1 MNKYLKSVVII
12 LGVLIVTLLSFVIY
26 IIIQK
31 YSNSLNKPIENLE
44 IFLKLD
50 DQDDVKSVD
59 IDDNKMYIH
68 IYEKSSGKAIYPVI
82 IWQDRRTG
90 DFCNSLKEDKQIVN
104 GNSKDALEI
113 MKIVDKIYGK
123 SKIYN

>member
-68 IYEKSSGKAIYPVI
+68 IYEKSSGKA
-82 IWQDRRTG
+82 
-90 DFCNSLKEDKQIVN
+90 
-104 GNSKDALEI
+104 
-113 MKIVDKIYGK
+113 KIVIYDVKNGKKLGNIFLDKPWYQK
-123 SKIYN
+123 L

>member
-68 IYEKSSGKAIYPVI
+68 IYEKSSGKA
-82 IWQDRRTG
+82 
-90 DFCNSLKEDKQIVN
+90 
-104 GNSKDALEI
+104 
-113 MKIVDKIYGK
+113 KIVIYDVKNGKKLGNIFLDKP
-123 SKIYN
+123 

>member
-31 YSNSLNKPIENLE
+31 YSNCLNKPIENLE

-68 IYEKSSGKAIYPVI
+68 IYEKSSGKA
-82 IWQDRRTG
+82 
-90 DFCNSLKEDKQIVN
+90 
-104 GNSKDALEI
+104 
-113 MKIVDKIYGK
+113 KIVIYDVKNGKKLGNIFLDKP
-123 SKIYN
+123 

>member
-31 YSNSLNKPIENLE
+31 YSNSINKPIENLE
-44 IFLKLD
+44 IFLKLN
-50 DQDDVKSVD
+50 DQYEVKSYD

-68 IYEKSSGKAIYPVI
+68 IYDKSLSKAKILIYDIKNGKKI
-82 IWQDRRTG
+82 
-90 DFCNSLKEDKQIVN
+90 
-104 GNSKDALEI
+104 GNIFLD
-113 MKIVDKIYGK
+113 
-123 SKIYN
+123 

>member
-1 MNKYLKSVVII
+1 MNDQI
-12 LGVLIVTLLSFVIY
+12 LIMDKLRKKPRPLDIVFRHLDHPENKMTPKEPSPMEIAAC

-44 IFLKLD
+44 IFLKLN

-68 IYEKSSGKAIYPVI
+68 IYEKSSGKA
-82 IWQDRRTG
+82 
-90 DFCNSLKEDKQIVN
+90 
-104 GNSKDALEI
+104 
-113 MKIVDKIYGK
+113 KIVIYDVKNGKKLGNIFLDKP
-123 SKIYN
+123 

>member
-12 LGVLIVTLLSFVIY
+12 LGVLIVTLLSFVIF

-44 IFLKLD
+44 IFLKLN
-50 DQDDVKSVD
+50 DQYVVKSVN

-68 IYEKSSGKAIYPVI
+68 IYDKSLNKA
-82 IWQDRRTG
+82 
-90 DFCNSLKEDKQIVN
+90 
-104 GNSKDALEI
+104 
-113 MKIVDKIYGK
+113 KIVIYDVENGKKLGNIFLDKP
-123 SKIYN
+123 

>member
-68 IYEKSSGKAIYPVI
+68 IYEKSSGKA
-82 IWQDRRTG
+82 
-90 DFCNSLKEDKQIVN
+90 
-104 GNSKDALEI
+104 
-113 MKIVDKIYGK
+113 KIVIYDVKNGK
-123 SKIYN
+123 N

>member
-44 IFLKLD
+44 IFLKLN
-50 DQDDVKSVD
+50 DQYDVKSFDV
-59 IDDNKMYIH
+59 DDNKMYIH
-68 IYEKSSGKAIYPVI
+68 IYDKSPK
-82 IWQDRRTG
+82 
-90 DFCNSLKEDKQIVN
+90 
-104 GNSKDALEI
+104 
-113 MKIVDKIYGK
+113 
-123 SKIYN
+123 

>member
-44 IFLKLD
+44 IFLRLN
-50 DQDDVKSVD
+50 DQYDVKSVE
-59 IDDNKMYIH
+59 IDDNKTFM
-68 IYEKSSGKAIYPVI
+68 
-82 IWQDRRTG
+82 
-90 DFCNSLKEDKQIVN
+90 
-104 GNSKDALEI
+104 LELTEI
-113 MKIVDKIYGK
+113 
-123 SKIYN
+123 

>member
-44 IFLKLD
+44 IFLKLN

-68 IYEKSSGKAIYPVI
+68 IYEKSSGKA
-82 IWQDRRTG
+82 
-90 DFCNSLKEDKQIVN
+90 
-104 GNSKDALEI
+104 
-113 MKIVDKIYGK
+113 KIVIYDVKNGKKLGNIFLDKPWYQK
-123 SKIYN
+123 L

>member
-59 IDDNKMYIH
+59 IDENKMYIH
-68 IYEKSSGKAIYPVI
+68 IYEKSSGKA
-82 IWQDRRTG
+82 
-90 DFCNSLKEDKQIVN
+90 
-104 GNSKDALEI
+104 
-113 MKIVDKIYGK
+113 KIVIYDVKNGK
-123 SKIYN
+123 KLGNIFLDNP

>member
-44 IFLKLD
+44 IFLKLNE
-50 DQDDVKSVD
+50 QYDVKSFDV
-59 IDDNKMYIH
+59 DDNKIYIH
-68 IYEKSSGKAIYPVI
+68 IYDKS
-82 IWQDRRTG
+82 
-90 DFCNSLKEDKQIVN
+90 L
-104 GNSKDALEI
+104 SKT
-113 MKIVDKIYGK
+113 KIVIYDVKNGKKIGNIILY
-123 SKIYN
+123 

>member
-68 IYEKSSGKAIYPVI
+68 IYEKSSGKA
-82 IWQDRRTG
+82 
-90 DFCNSLKEDKQIVN
+90 
-104 GNSKDALEI
+104 
-113 MKIVDKIYGK
+113 KIVIYDVKNGK
-123 SKIYN
+123 KLGNIFLDNP